1 MEKKR
6 TGLRLSTFI
15 VALSFGGVL
24 MVSTLFAVSSYL
36 SAQRLIEQEIQQS
49 FDYRY
54 RIVQLNLEEKLLQIS
69 GRLSILS
76 DLLPLI
82 QAVEGKRTRDVE
94 DILFDVM
101 QSEETRNLD
110 VLILSDQKGEI
121 VGDASS
127 LLSPLTPLIEN
138 LYDGLPGV
146 YEKWFLVEMDDQ
158 EHTHALVYSVPI
170 IEREFGQV
178 IGAVHAAISVSS
190 NTGFAKELMGAA
202 EFAQLYLAN
211 DDGVLAQ
218 AGSPLAANKLAVQDI
233 KSLFEGP
240 HGRVVRVDDFVGATQ
255 NIQIGED
262 REQQLQVIAFMQRD
276 GASALLREYRV
287 NGILLVVGALVTSLL
302 ITYMIRRLMRN
313 SSLRLSVY
321 VDQVTKGNRKVRFTP
336 GPVREFNHLGEVIGN
351 MVATIQ
357 ENERYLTNLID
368 LAPSPIVAW
377 DGEGRI
383 VRLNKSAERI
393 LGCCG
398 QEVLNHPVQSVI
410 AAISRIDGG
419 EVSVLE
425 RSLSGAVIEG
435 WEMSHE
441 NLLNGQTHYMSWS
454 ISPVMFDEGHEV
466 TTVLAQGLDMT
477 RRKQAEQELQRVNQ
491 GLEKRVA
498 ERTSALEEEIVE
510 RRQIEAHLRASEERF
525 RDIAQASSDWFWEM
539 GPDLCFTYMSDKA
552 LKVTGFLEEQVIG
565 KSRFELVGEV
575 QRTREADKWAAHQA
589 LLERQEPFRSF
600 EYSIANK
607 HGEERVFRISGVPI
621 FNGKNGEFLGYRG
634 SGRDVTDEYLHAQ
647 ELQIAKEEAESAN
660 HAKTEFLSSMSHEL
674 RTPLNGI
681 LGFAQLLQMPRGT
694 PLADNQKE
702 FINQIVK
709 AGNHLLTLINDILD
723 LSKIEAREVQISHE
737 PVSPDRVMQD
747 VITLLSELARKNDIE
762 VINEVPREDDFQL
775 YADYTRLKQVLVN
788 LGGNAIKYNRA
799 NGQVRFTCALC
810 EDEEMVQFN
819 VIDTG
824 IGIDP
829 DKRKDLFIPFNRL
842 NAENSGVEG
851 TGIGLAI
858 TQRLV
863 GLMGGYMGVD
873 STPGEGS
880 DFWFR
885 LPLYLEQKTNAVQ
898 PVKSFMPVN
907 EKDLVLSRDITL
919 LYVEDNPNNSA
930 LMRDAL
936 VQMPQVSL
944 HIVSNAEE
952 GLDYIRDHDID
963 LLFLDINLPGMNGW
977 EMMDTLKRKKKS
989 VSFPV
994 VAVTAQVMDSDLK
1007 RAREA
1012 GFDDFLPKPIHLKDV
1027 FRLIRQYTQV
1037 N

>member
-1 MEKKR
+1 METKR

-24 MVSTLFAVSSYL
+24 MVSTLFAISSYL

-49 FDYRY
+49 FEYRH
-54 RIVQLNLEEKLLQIS
+54 RIIQLNLEEKLAQIS

-82 QAVEGKRTRDVE
+82 QAVEGNRIRDVE

-101 QSEETRNLD
+101 QSQETRNLD
-110 VLILSDQKGEI
+110 VLIMSDQNGDI

-127 LLSPLTPLIEN
+127 LLSPLTPLIES
-138 LYDGLPGV
+138 LYDGFPGT
-146 YEKWFLVEMDDQ
+146 YEQWALVEMDDPK
-158 EHTHALVYSVPI
+158 HTHALLYSVPV

-178 IGAVHAAISVSS
+178 IGAVHAAISLSD
-190 NTGFAKELMGAA
+190 NIRFAKELMGAA
-202 EFAQLYLAN
+202 EVAQLYLA
-211 DDGVLAQ
+211 DKRGVQVQ
-218 AGSPLAANKLAVQDI
+218 AGSAQAANKLASYDMA
-233 KSLFEGP
+233 SLFNGP
-240 HGRVVRVDDFVGATQ
+240 RGSIIRINDFVGAIESLQ
-255 NIQIGED
+255 VGED
-262 REQQLQVIAFMQRD
+262 PESQIQVITFMQRD
-276 GASALLREYRV
+276 GASSLLREYRV

-302 ITYMIRRLMRN
+302 IAYMIRRLMRN
-313 SSLRLSVY
+313 STTRLSAY
-321 VDQVTKGNRKVRFTP
+321 VDQVTKGNRQAGFTP
-336 GPVREFNHLGEVIGN
+336 GPVREFNRLGEVIGT
-351 MVATIQ
+351 MVATIH

-393 LGCCG
+393 LGCRG
-398 QEVLNHPVQSVI
+398 EEVVNHPVQSVI

-419 EVSVLE
+419 EVSILE

-435 WEMSHE
+435 WDMSHE
-441 NLLNGQTHYMSWS
+441 NLQNGQTHYMSWS

-510 RRQIEAHLRASEERF
+510 RRQIEANLRASEERF

-565 KSRFELVGEV
+565 KSRLELVGAA
-575 QRTREADKWAAHQA
+575 QLARGADKWEAHET
-589 LLERQEPFRSF
+589 LLKRHEPFRSF
-600 EYSIANK
+600 EYTIANK

-747 VITLLSELARKNDIE
+747 VITLLSELARKNGIE
-762 VINEVPREDDFQL
+762 MLNEVPRDDDFQL

-788 LGGNAIKYNRA
+788 LGGNAIKYNRP
-799 NGQVRFTCALC
+799 NGQVQFTCALC
-810 EDEEMVQFN
+810 EDEDMVQFN

-842 NAENSGVEG
+842 DAENSGVEG
-851 TGIGLAI
+851 TGIGLAV

-863 GLMGGYMGVD
+863 GLMGGYMGVE

-885 LPLYLEQKTNAVQ
+885 LPLYREQKTNVAQ
-898 PVKSFMPVN
+898 PVKSFRPVG

-936 VQMPQVSL
+936 AQMPQVSL
-944 HIVSNAEE
+944 HVVSTAEE
-952 GLDYIRDHDID
+952 GLDYINDHDID

-977 EMMDTLKRKKKS
+977 EMMDTLKRKKKPLA
-989 VSFPV
+989 FPV
-994 VAVTAQVMDSDLK
+994 IAVTAQVMDRDLK

-1027 FRLIRQYTQV
+1027 FRLIRQHTLV
-1037 N
+1037 S